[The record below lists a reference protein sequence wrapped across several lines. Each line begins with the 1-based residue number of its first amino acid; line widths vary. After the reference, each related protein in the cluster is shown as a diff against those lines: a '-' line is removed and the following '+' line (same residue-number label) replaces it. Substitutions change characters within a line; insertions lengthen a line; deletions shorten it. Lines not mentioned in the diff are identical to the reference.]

1 MDLPQI
7 VALALQVSI
16 FLTVFGFG
24 LRSTRDD
31 LLSPARRPGTL
42 ARGLVAMFVVMPIV
56 AILLSDAFQ
65 FHPAVEIALVAL
77 SISPMPPLLSNREA
91 QAGGRVSYGIGL
103 TVTAALLSIGFIPL
117 AVGLIGHILGLR
129 IAMGPAALVRL
140 ASWSVLLPLGL
151 GMLVRYACP
160 AAAAQVARPAAIVA
174 IAGLVLSV
182 AALLIAV
189 MPTALTLV
197 GNGTLLG
204 FVVFVV
210 VGLSVGHALG
220 GPSREERAVLA
231 LSTACRHPAIAIAV
245 ANANFPEEKLVPA
258 AILLYLLVN
267 ILVSIG
273 FIVLQRR
280 LRAAVPAAPVLRPGG

>member
-1 MDLPQI
+1 MDLRQI

-24 LRSTRDD
+24 LRSTLDD

-56 AILLSDAFQ
+56 AIVLCIAFQ
-65 FHPAVEIALVAL
+65 FHPAVEIVLVAL

-103 TVTAALLSIGFIPL
+103 MVTAALLSIGFIPL
-117 AVGLIGHILGLR
+117 AVGLIGRILGLP

-140 ASWSVLLPLGL
+140 ASLSVLLPLGL
-151 GMLVRYACP
+151 GMLVRHASP

-182 AALLIAV
+182 AALLIALL
-189 MPTALTLV
+189 PTALTLV
-197 GNGTLLG
+197 GNGTLLV

-210 VGLSVGHALG
+210 VGLAIGHALG

-258 AILLYLLVN
+258 AVLLYLLVN

-273 FIVLQRR
+273 YIVLQRR
-280 LRAAVPAAPVLRPGG
+280 LRAAVRAAPVLRPGG

>member
-1 MDLPQI
+1 MDLRQI

-24 LRSTRDD
+24 LRSTLDD

-56 AILLSDAFQ
+56 AIVLCIAFQ
-65 FHPAVEIALVAL
+65 FHPAVEIVLVAL

-103 TVTAALLSIGFIPL
+103 MVTAALLSIGFIPL
-117 AVGLIGHILGLR
+117 AVGLIGRILGLP

-140 ASWSVLLPLGL
+140 ASLSVLLPLGL
-151 GMLVRYACP
+151 GMLVRHASP

-182 AALLIAV
+182 AALLIALL
-189 MPTALTLV
+189 PTALTLV
-197 GNGTLLG
+197 GNGTLLV

-210 VGLSVGHALG
+210 VGLAIGHALG

-258 AILLYLLVN
+258 AVLLYLLVN

-273 FIVLQRR
+273 YILLQRR
-280 LRAAVPAAPVLRPGG
+280 LRAAVRAAPVLRPGG